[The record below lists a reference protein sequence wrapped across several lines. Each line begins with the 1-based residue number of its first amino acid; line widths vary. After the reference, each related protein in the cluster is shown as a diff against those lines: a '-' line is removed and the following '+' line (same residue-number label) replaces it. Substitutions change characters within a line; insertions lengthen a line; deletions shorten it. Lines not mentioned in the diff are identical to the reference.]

1 MAFNLLKQSANSV
14 IRNVV
19 VPSSTSATRGL
30 FTGAV
35 QLAKEDK
42 ELKEVYAKKESLLLD
57 TNNVIG
63 KSSNTS
69 VQNYIEVDSK
79 VDLSSVTG
87 VPEEHVKTRLVKISK
102 ATKNVM
108 QSGTDNT
115 HNWVM
120 EFDNRERWENPLMG
134 WTSTGDPLS
143 NMKIE
148 FAERTDAI
156 NFCEKNGWKWYLE
169 AENKTRPIRS
179 KSYANNFSWNK
190 RTRTSTK

>member
-1 MAFNLLKQSANSV
+1 MAFNLLKQSASTV

-19 VPSSTSATRGL
+19 VPSSTPVTRGL

-42 ELKEVYAKKESLLLD
+42 GLEQVYTKKESLLLD

-63 KSSNTS
+63 KTSNTS

-87 VPEEHVKTRLVKISK
+87 IPEEHVKTRLVKISK

>member
-1 MAFNLLKQSANSV
+1 MKRAGNTAIKSAVASSSV
-14 IRNVV
+14 
-19 VPSSTSATRGL
+19 SSRGL
-30 FTGAV
+30 FAGV
-35 QLAKEDK
+35 VLSAKRNDGLEK
-42 ELKEVYAKKESLLLD
+42 VYEKKESLLLD
-57 TNNVIG
+57 ANNVMG
-63 KSSNTS
+63 KTSDTS
-69 VQNYIEVDSK
+69 VQNYIEVDDK
-79 VDLSSVTG
+79 VVLSPVTG

-148 FAERTDAI
+148 FPDRTEAI

-169 AENKTRPIRS
+169 AEQKTKPRGP
-179 KSYANNFSWNK
+179 KSYAINFSWNK

>member
-1 MAFNLLKQSANSV
+1 MAFNLLKQSANTV
-14 IRNVV
+14 IRNAV
-19 VPSSTSATRGL
+19 VPSTTSVSRGL

-42 ELKEVYAKKESLLLD
+42 GLEQVYTKKESLLLD

-63 KSSNTS
+63 KTSNTS
-69 VQNYIEVDSK
+69 VQNYIEVDNK

-134 WTSTGDPLS
+134 WTSSGDPLS

-148 FAERTDAI
+148 FVERTDAI

>member
-1 MAFNLLKQSANSV
+1 MAFNLIRRTGNSAIKSAVASSV
-14 IRNVV
+14 NN
-19 VPSSTSATRGL
+19 GL
-30 FTGAV
+30 FTGTV
-35 QLAKEDK
+35 QSAKEDK
-42 ELKEVYAKKESLLLD
+42 GLEKVYAKKEVLLLD
-57 TNNVIG
+57 TNNIIG
-63 KSSNTS
+63 KTPNTS
-69 VQNYIEVDSK
+69 IQNYIEVDSK
-79 VDLSSVTG
+79 VDLSAVTG
-87 VPEEHVKTRLVKISK
+87 VPEEHVKTRLVRISK
-102 ATKNVM
+102 TTKNVM

-148 FAERTDAI
+148 FGDRAEAI

-169 AENKTRPIRS
+169 AENKTKPRGP
-179 KSYANNFSWNK
+179 KSYGINFSWNK

>member
-1 MAFNLLKQSANSV
+1 MAFNLFNRSASKV
-14 IRNVV
+14 IRNAV
-19 VPSSTSATRGL
+19 VPSSTSVTRGL

-35 QLAKEDK
+35 RSAKEDK
-42 ELKEVYAKKESLLLD
+42 GLEQVYAKKESLLLD

-63 KSSNTS
+63 KSANTS
-69 VQNYIEVDSK
+69 VQNYIEVDNK
-79 VDLSSVTG
+79 VDLSTVTG

-148 FAERTDAI
+148 FVDKADAI

-169 AENKTRPIRS
+169 AESKTRPIRA